1 MSEENQNT
9 AAEDSAEVQVDEKAL
24 LLQQARMMGLN
35 VSNNIGVE
43 KLREKIAAHLSEMD
57 NKSAGTD
64 DGEDPEVYTEELG
77 EHATP
82 IGTNINKL
90 RKTLRDEAMAL
101 VRVRISNLD
110 PKKASLH
117 GEIFTIHNDIVGTVK
132 MFVPFGEKTEDG
144 WHIPKIIYEMMKSRK
159 FQHIRSYTDPVT
171 KQIMVERSL
180 RSEFSLDVL
189 PPLTAQELTD
199 LRIAQTGK

>member
-9 AAEDSAEVQVDEKAL
+9 AAEDSAEAQVDEKAL
-24 LLQQARMMGLN
+24 LLQQARMMNLN
-35 VSNNIGVE
+35 VSNNIKVD
-43 KLREKIAAHLSEMD
+43 KLREKIAAHLSEAG
-57 NKSAGTD
+57 NKSSDTD
-64 DGEDPEVYTEELG
+64 DVEEPEGGTEELG

-82 IGTNINKL
+82 SNTNINKL
-90 RKTLRDEAMAL
+90 RKSLRDEALAL
-101 VRVRISNLD
+101 VRVKISNLD

-132 MFVPFGEKTEDG
+132 LFVPFGEKTEDG

-159 FQHIRSYTDPVT
+159 FQHIRTYTDPVT

-180 RSEFSLDVL
+180 RNEFSLDVL